1 MNNLSYQLLYE
12 NIMNNVSK
20 IIKKQLSETYGIQ
33 DFDNVEYTKEL
44 ETISS
49 DILNH
54 FDNVIYD
61 CTLYQNNKP
70 IVLLQ
75 KLKYE
80 IKSLDWLDKIDVY
93 ITNKSIIENNNDVFL
108 LYHNNCYL
116 FNENKIIPIKYKL
129 NIFNKNEII
138 TEPFIFYNNK
148 IKQATLIISVPNKKL
163 LFNKSE
169 LTSILKHEI
178 SHIYDVYKQNISFN
192 KLNNDLLELSSDII
206 YNDNKTNDIIDKLLN
221 EKNNVNT
228 LKHLINTEVSYDVIS
243 NFIADNLYLLNKS
256 ELRARLNNCRYEI
269 EQFINN
275 KNIILNIKNND
286 ILQDKLRLI
295 SSTFNTYFILYEI
308 LKMFI
313 KYLSNDIKQ
322 QFIDNDIKNVYDK
335 LRPNDYNYKKI
346 FNKKLTNNYN
356 QYTLKSFD
364 LFIQYHVDNIYNIF
378 LKHAISIFG
387 NYVFDDDIFDYKKSL
402 KGLIR

>member
-1 MNNLSYQLLYE
+1 M
-12 NIMNNVSK
+12 
-20 IIKKQLSETYGIQ
+20 
-33 DFDNVEYTKEL
+33 
-44 ETISS
+44 
-49 DILNH
+49 
-54 FDNVIYD
+54 
-61 CTLYQNNKP
+61 
-70 IVLLQ
+70 
-75 KLKYE
+75 
-80 IKSLDWLDKIDVY
+80 
-93 ITNKSIIENNNDVFL
+93 
-108 LYHNNCYL
+108 
-116 FNENKIIPIKYKL
+116 
-129 NIFNKNEII
+129 
-138 TEPFIFYNNK
+138 
-148 IKQATLIISVPNKKL
+148 
-163 LFNKSE
+163 FNKSE
-169 LTSILKHEI
+169 LTLILKHEI

-228 LKHLINTEVSYDVIS
+228 LKHLINTEVSYEVVS

-335 LRPNDYNYKKI
+335 LRPNDYNYKKM